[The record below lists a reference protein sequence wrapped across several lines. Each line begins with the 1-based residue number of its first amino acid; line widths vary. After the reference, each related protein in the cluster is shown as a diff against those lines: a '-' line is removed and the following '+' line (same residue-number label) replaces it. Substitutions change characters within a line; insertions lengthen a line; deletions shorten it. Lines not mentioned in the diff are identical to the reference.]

1 MAAARARRF
10 LAHGLAALLV
20 GAVLALPLPAA
31 AEGYRVVMGDVLRV
45 AVFQWP
51 EYSGE
56 TRVDDSGMISLPALG
71 RLAVEGLTLEKIE
84 QRIIEKLATF
94 TEIPNVRVVVEV
106 AEYRP
111 LSVLGAVNEPGRYP
125 YSSGMTVLDAVA
137 VAGGFLRPQTKDDA
151 LRRLVEST
159 EGRERLDVLTFQLWV
174 AIARRSRLLAEKDGL
189 ETVAFPPELIEFQAA
204 NDSTTISEREQ
215 EIFAARKSSLENQI
229 DILKKQSSILKS
241 EIRTLDQ
248 HRTEIKRSVSFLEE
262 ELKNQ
267 SSLLDKGLARRL
279 TVISV
284 EKQLTDMQGEYRQ
297 SVVSSMKAK
306 KELSDIDKEIFLI
319 KNERRAEI
327 SERLISVESE
337 ISILLKRI
345 EYQKALLYDSAVSA
359 FAPNNAT
366 GGAPESGT
374 GIEYVILR
382 NDPETGRSI
391 VEGVTENMP
400 IMPGDVLRVL
410 IAR

>member
-1 MAAARARRF
+1 MARRRPDIAGNWRGERHRSPSAQ
-10 LAHGLAALLV
+10 LIG
-20 GAVLALPLPAA
+20 
-31 AEGYRVVMGDVLRV
+31 GD
-45 AVFQWP
+45 AP
-51 EYSGE
+51 
-56 TRVDDSGMISLPALG
+56 P
-71 RLAVEGLTLEKIE
+71 
-84 QRIIEKLATF
+84 
-94 TEIPNVRVVVEV
+94 
-106 AEYRP
+106 
-111 LSVLGAVNEPGRYP
+111 
-125 YSSGMTVLDAVA
+125 
-137 VAGGFLRPQTKDDA
+137 KDDA

-189 ETVAFPPELIEFQAA
+189 ETIAFPPELIEFQAA
-204 NDSTTISEREQ
+204 NDSATISEREQ

-248 HRTEIKRSVSFLEE
+248 HRKEIKRSVSFLEE

-366 GGAPESGT
+366 DGAPESGT
-374 GIEYVILR
+374 AFEYIILR
-382 NDPETGRSI
+382 NDPGTGRSI